1 MGAPPPPPRGHR
13 HLLRPLQPQE
23 RRRRQG
29 PRRRGKHDAAQSY
42 VPQIL
47 RGPSAVFGDDDD
59 GVDGDDDRGDAGV
72 RAWSSQ
78 YYPNDPVVVVAKDS
92 GSAGSGRGRGR
103 GGDEPLLLPVRSL
116 KSRAREAD
124 SGRNRFS
131 RTPDEDA
138 AVLSSPIPWR
148 SRSGRFESKEESG
161 PLNRTSSFRSPGVRS
176 TSATS
181 TSPSSASPK
190 RGFYKSTPPPAPP
203 PPPPPFVGHL
213 YSPASDRKITT
224 KSFKDELKDVSAKPL
239 MKPQSSINIPSSIAK
254 SVRTVRP
261 KEAQATQAADG
272 PEIPVPVPMYRRKED
287 SEFVDKA
294 VIESDDSD
302 SRDSDSSDER
312 ETDDDDIIAES
323 SGKEDEAP
331 NCVAEAKAE
340 AEPDDNEVD
349 KKADEFIAKFREQIR
364 LQRIESIKRSTRR
377 RSDKHPK

>member
-1 MGAPPPPPRGHR
+1 MAEPESLLYTTKPPIHHRQLGAGILSTFLYRALLVAVLVVALPLLPSRAPEFVDGTLLTRTWELL
-13 HLLRPLQPQE
+13 HLLLVGIAISYGLFS
-23 RRRRQG
+23 RRNADADKDRAAA
-29 PRRRGKHDAAQSY
+29 GKHDAAQSY

-92 GSAGSGRGRGR
+92 GSAGGGRGRGR

-148 SRSGRFESKEESG
+148 S
-161 PLNRTSSFRSPGVRS
+161 
-176 TSATS
+176 
-181 TSPSSASPK
+181 
-190 RGFYKSTPPPAPP
+190 
-203 PPPPPFVGHL
+203 H
-213 YSPASDRKITT
+213 
-224 KSFKDELKDVSAKPL
+224 ELKDVSAKPL

-377 RSDKHPK
+377 RSDKHP